1 MSLPLAWIRRG
12 KSSANGAS
20 VSFANASPALTR
32 SHEAGGKPAFPP
44 NVVVEVKR
52 IACELPAAAGLP
64 FARWSLPELRREVLA
79 RGLVAMVS
87 GTTIWRWLDADAIR
101 PWRHRSWLFPR
112 DPRFAERAGPILDLY
127 HSRWDGQ
134 PLGPHDYVISA
145 DEKTSIQARRRRH
158 APRPPGP
165 DHVARIEHEYVR
177 MGAWAYLTAW
187 DVRRAKLFGRCEP
200 GTGIAPFDR
209 LVAQVMAQDPYRSA
223 RRVFWVV
230 DNGSGHRGPKAVE
243 RLQRQWPNLIP
254 VFTPVH
260 ASWLNQVEIYFSI
273 VQRKV
278 LTPGDFA
285 DLAALEAALLG
296 FQARYE
302 TVARP
307 FEWTFTRQDLIALL
321 TRLAL
326 AEQRPAA

>member
-127 HSRWDGQ
+127 QSRWDGQ

-145 DEKTSIQARRRRH
+145 DEKTSIQARQRRTPRRQRRR
-158 APRPPGP
+158 AERCEWSTNTTGVALGPISPRGMSIA
-165 DHVARIEHEYVR
+165 HGSLA
-177 MGAWAYLTAW
+177 G
-187 DVRRAKLFGRCEP
+187 VRRARELRP
-200 GTGIAPFDR
+200 LTV
-209 LVAQVMAQDPYRSA
+209 L
-223 RRVFWVV
+223 
-230 DNGSGHRGPKAVE
+230 
-243 RLQRQWPNLIP
+243 LQ
-254 VFTPVH
+254 T
-260 ASWLNQVEIYFSI
+260 S
-273 VQRKV
+273 
-278 LTPGDFA
+278 
-285 DLAALEAALLG
+285 
-296 FQARYE
+296 
-302 TVARP
+302 
-307 FEWTFTRQDLIALL
+307 
-321 TRLAL
+321 
-326 AEQRPAA
+326 